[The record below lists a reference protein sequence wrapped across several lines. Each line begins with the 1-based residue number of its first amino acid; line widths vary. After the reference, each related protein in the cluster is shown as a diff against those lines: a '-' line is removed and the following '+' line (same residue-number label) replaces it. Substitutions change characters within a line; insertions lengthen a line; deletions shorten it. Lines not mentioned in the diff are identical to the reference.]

1 MFAPS
6 YLGIGRPINKFGKI
20 LFQAVEILRIR
31 IGLKN

>member
-6 YLGIGRPINKFGKI
+6 YLRIRRPINKFGKI
-20 LFQAVEILRIR
+20 LFQAVEILIIR